1 MTHFVQSRWL
11 YLFFVVIVGGVAGGW
26 FQAAQQTST
35 EVPAPTIRVTTH
47 LVLIDAVVTDK
58 QGNPIAGLR
67 PEDFV
72 VEENGKAQ
80 KIATFA
86 GPVQSTA
93 GPASLPPGIYSNRSQ
108 YRSTGPVTVM
118 LLDAI
123 NTPFSD
129 QAYARRQM
137 LSFVQDQYKPDQ
149 RMAVFTLT
157 GSLDVLQ
164 DFTSDPQILYAA
176 LQRFRPRPQ
185 EFASAGRATTS
196 AVAGMLLPHQLWP
209 VSTPAP
215 LLRRIHRAWGPGQ
228 RSWSSP
234 RKRQLRALKPLK
246 LHTRRSRGP
255 C

>member
-26 FQAAQQTST
+26 LQAAEQSST
-35 EVPAPTIRVTTH
+35 ELPAPTIRVTTH
-47 LVLIDAVVTDK
+47 LVLVDAVVTDK

-157 GSLDVLQ
+157 GSLNVLQ
-164 DFTSDPQILYAA
+164 DFTTDPQILYAA

-196 AVAGMLLPHQLWP
+196 AAAGDATSGSTVASLDA
-209 VSTPAP
+209 ST
-215 LLRRIHRAWGPGQ
+215 
-228 RSWSSP
+228 
-234 RKRQLRALKPLK
+234 
-246 LHTRRSRGP
+246 GP
-255 C
+255 CDGYIGLGARGSAIGGGRASGSSEL

>member
-58 QGNPIAGLR
+58 QGNPIAGLH

-86 GPVQSTA
+86 GPVQTA
-93 GPASLPPGIYSNRSQ
+93 SAPASLPPGIYSNRSQ
-108 YRSTGPVTVM
+108 YRSTGGPVTVM

-129 QAYARRQM
+129 QAYAR
-137 LSFVQDQYKPDQ
+137 Q
-149 RMAVFTLT
+149 RREV
-157 GSLDVLQ
+157 
-164 DFTSDPQILYAA
+164 
-176 LQRFRPRPQ
+176 
-185 EFASAGRATTS
+185 
-196 AVAGMLLPHQLWP
+196 GM
-209 VSTPAP
+209 
-215 LLRRIHRAWGPGQ
+215 RRH
-228 RSWSSP
+228 
-234 RKRQLRALKPLK
+234 
-246 LHTRRSRGP
+246 
-255 C
+255 

>member
-1 MTHFVQSRWL
+1 MTHFVQRRWL
-11 YLFFVVIVGGVAGGW
+11 CLSFVVIVAGVAGGW

-35 EVPAPTIRVTTH
+35 ELPAPTIRVTTH

-86 GPVQSTA
+86 GPLKSA
-93 GPASLPPGIYSNRSQ
+93 SGPASLPPGIYSNRSQ
-108 YRSTGPVTVM
+108 YRSTGGPVTVM

-137 LSFVQDQYKPDQ
+137 LNFVQNQYNPDQ
-149 RMAVFTLT
+149 RMAVISRTAALHV
-157 GSLDVLQ
+157 SQ
-164 DFTSDPQILYAA
+164 DFTTRPPA
-176 LQRFRPRPQ
+176 L
-185 EFASAGRATTS
+185 
-196 AVAGMLLPHQLWP
+196 
-209 VSTPAP
+209 
-215 LLRRIHRAWGPGQ
+215 
-228 RSWSSP
+228 
-234 RKRQLRALKPLK
+234 
-246 LHTRRSRGP
+246 
-255 C
+255 

>member
-1 MTHFVQSRWL
+1 MTHFVQRRWL
-11 YLFFVVIVGGVAGGW
+11 CLFLVAMAGIAVGGW
-26 FQAAQQTST
+26 LQAAEQSST
-35 EVPAPTIRVTTH
+35 ELPAPTIRVTTH

-157 GSLDVLQ
+157 GSLNVLQ
-164 DFTSDPQILYAA
+164 DFTTDPQICMRRCSASGHGRRSSPA
-176 LQRFRPRPQ
+176 RGEPRRARLQGMPR
-185 EFASAGRATTS
+185 AG
-196 AVAGMLLPHQLWP
+196 QLWP
-209 VSTPAP
+209 ASMPAP
-215 LLRRIHRAWGPGQ
+215 PLRRIHRAWGPGQ
-228 RSWSSP
+228 RNWWRR
-234 RKRQLRALKPLK
+234 RKRQLRALKPPK
-246 LHTRRSRGP
+246 LHTRRSRGR

>member
-1 MTHFVQSRWL
+1 MTHFVQSRSL

-47 LVLIDAVVTDK
+47 LVLIDAVATDK
-58 QGNPIAGLR
+58 QGNPIAGLH

-86 GPVQSTA
+86 GPVQTA
-93 GPASLPPGIYSNRSQ
+93 SAPASLPPGIYSNRSQ
-108 YRSTGPVTVM
+108 YRSTGGPVTVM

-149 RMAVFTLT
+149 RMAVFNSHRLT
-157 GSLDVLQ
+157 ERIAGLHDWSA
-164 DFTSDPQILYAA
+164 DFVCGVAA
-176 LQRFRPRPQ
+176 LPATAAGVRQRGASHDERGCRGCPYRLNCGQARCQHRP
-185 EFASAGRATTS
+185 
-196 AVAGMLLPHQLWP
+196 H
-209 VSTPAP
+209 
-215 LLRRIHRAWGPGQ
+215 
-228 RSWSSP
+228 
-234 RKRQLRALKPLK
+234 
-246 LHTRRSRGP
+246 
-255 C
+255 